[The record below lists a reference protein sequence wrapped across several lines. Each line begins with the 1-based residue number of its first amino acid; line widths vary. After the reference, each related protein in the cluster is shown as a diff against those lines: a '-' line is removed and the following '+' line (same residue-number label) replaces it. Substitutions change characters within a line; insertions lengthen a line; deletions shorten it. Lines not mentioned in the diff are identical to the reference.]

1 MRVVWVVVASILL
14 IAPIAARAQS
24 NADEPQRRGDVARP
38 SDPERRGDDVH
49 PAGPQSAPEIDINS
63 AASALGL
70 LIAALLVMRGRR
82 DAMD

>member
-1 MRVVWVVVASILL
+1 MPMSL
-14 IAPIAARAQS
+14 
-24 NADEPQRRGDVARP
+24 NDEEMWRDR

-49 PAGPQSAPEIDINS
+49 PAGSQSAPEIDINS